1 MPAFKNFGITF
12 LISVLI
18 FSIVAY
24 FMVGFLTSTVS
35 GILDRENDRLD
46 SFFTEAPTDTTDVLQ
61 NTDEDA
67 PEVKGDSFTVL
78 FGITD
83 KREEVYDYFPETD
96 KEIEKIETDQKKS
109 VGLLGKDYHTVKV
122 KNIVLVRVCKE
133 TREYSI
139 IPVPSISRVYTQMGA
154 GYTLLEDVMYL
165 YDKEYFVQKVSAMTG
180 IIPDYTFIANVTEMD
195 DIVKA
200 IGGFS
205 CYVSEDIYTDGE
217 NYFPEP
223 PKETTSTE
231 TAEVTTGAEKETAKA
246 ETTVDPKDEI
256 KIERAVSAGNVT
268 VGATNVEAL
277 LLFEDPADGVRNVC
291 ELQAEFMKGML
302 AKLSKMDDS
311 ALTKLLS
318 ELIKKEKLDTDM
330 TDKQLQS
337 KGELIRAYPDFTVKI
352 YEYPGVMS
360 GDIFSPDI
368 MGAARQF
375 LGMRLPADPAK
386 AS

>member
-180 IIPDYTFIANVTEMD
+180 IIPDYTFIVNVTEMD

-205 CYVSEDIYTDGE
+205 CYVSEDIYTDGK

-231 TAEVTTGAEKETAKA
+231 TAEV
-246 ETTVDPKDEI
+246 
-256 KIERAVSAGNVT
+256 
-268 VGATNVEAL
+268 
-277 LLFEDPADGVRNVC
+277 
-291 ELQAEFMKGML
+291 
-302 AKLSKMDDS
+302 
-311 ALTKLLS
+311 
-318 ELIKKEKLDTDM
+318 
-330 TDKQLQS
+330 
-337 KGELIRAYPDFTVKI
+337 
-352 YEYPGVMS
+352 
-360 GDIFSPDI
+360 
-368 MGAARQF
+368 
-375 LGMRLPADPAK
+375 
-386 AS
+386 

>member
-46 SFFTEAPTDTTDVLQ
+46 SFFTEAPTDTTDVELKTDD
-61 NTDEDA
+61 NT

-83 KREEVYDYFPETD
+83 KRDEVFDYFPETD
-96 KEIEKIETDQKKS
+96 KEIEKIETDREKS
-109 VGLLGKDYHTVKV
+109 VGLLSKDYRTVKV

-139 IPVPSISRVYTQMGA
+139 IPVPSIARVYTQMGA

-195 DIVKA
+195 DIVKS
-200 IGGFS
+200 IGSFS

-217 NYFPEP
+217 SYFPEP

-231 TAEVTTGAEKETAKA
+231 TSEVTAAPEKEPAKTEATTAP
-246 ETTVDPKDEI
+246 EEI
-256 KIERAVSAGNVT
+256 KLEKAVSAGNVT
-268 VGATNVEAL
+268 VGAKNVEAL
-277 LLFEDPADGVRNVC
+277 LLFEDPVNGVRNVC
-291 ELQAEFMKGML
+291 ELQAEFYKGML
-302 AKLSKMDDS
+302 TKLSKMDDA
-311 ALTKLLS
+311 ALKKLLA
-318 ELIKKEKLDTDM
+318 EFVKKEKLETDM
-330 TDKQLQS
+330 TEEQLQS
-337 KGELIRAYPDFTVKI
+337 KGELVRAFPDFTVKI

-360 GDIFSPDI
+360 GEIFSPDI

-375 LGMRLPADPAK
+375 LGMRLPPDPAK